1 MADHAYRSSVRQL
14 SENGELSGLSATV
27 ASQRPTWRKDT
38 EKVIVRAWHATA
50 TAEGADAYREHFT
63 RAVLPELQRIDGYQ
77 GAYLLRRDHDTHVRL
92 QVLTLWDSLEAI
104 SSFAGANPEN
114 AVVEPAVHAALVSY
128 DSTVT
133 HHTVVVNTVGANA
146 RIGE

>member
-1 MADHAYRSSVRQL
+1 M
-14 SENGELSGLSATV
+14 
-27 ASQRPTWRKDT
+27 
-38 EKVIVRAWHATA
+38 IVRAWHATA

-63 RAVLPELQRIDGYQ
+63 RAVLPELQRIGGYQ

-92 QVLTLWDSLEAI
+92 QVLTLWASLEAI
-104 SSFAGANPEN
+104 SSFAEANPEN
-114 AVVEPAVHAALVSY
+114 AVVDPAAHAALVSY

-133 HHTVVVNTVGANA
+133 HHTVVVNAVGANA